1 MLTIVVIQSFMH
13 RLGSYIYM
21 QRKSTFM
28 ENQST
33 ESTYGT
39 CLFYLSYTY
48 SFICSH
54 YLSIA
59 DSLKRFS
66 FCCIIS
72 SLGVAYGVFVINI
85 FYQYKK
91 TQMNVEWIF
100 AIHAE
105 IQLHVW
111 VRPYTC
117 ELYCPLNFIHCALH
131 VFKPEIQQYACL
143 KMFNFHLQFMN
154 LFHPKWKGVWSRIHI
169 DLLEVKIS
177 E

>member
-1 MLTIVVIQSFMH
+1 
-13 RLGSYIYM
+13 M
-21 QRKSTFM
+21 QRKITFM

-48 SFICSH
+48 SYICSH

-66 FCCIIS
+66 YCCIIL

-91 TQMNVEWIF
+91 TTNE
-100 AIHAE
+100 
-105 IQLHVW
+105 
-111 VRPYTC
+111 R
-117 ELYCPLNFIHCALH
+117 
-131 VFKPEIQQYACL
+131 
-143 KMFNFHLQFMN
+143 
-154 LFHPKWKGVWSRIHI
+154 
-169 DLLEVKIS
+169 
-177 E
+177 

>member
-1 MLTIVVIQSFMH
+1 MLTIVVIQIFMH
-13 RLGSYIYM
+13 RLGLYIYM
-21 QRKSTFM
+21 QRKITFM
-28 ENQST
+28 ENRST

-48 SFICSH
+48 SYICSH
-54 YLSIA
+54 YLSLSISN
-59 DSLKRFS
+59 SLKRFS
-66 FCCIIS
+66 FCCIIL

-111 VRPYTC
+111 LWPYTC
-117 ELYCPLNFIHCALH
+117 ELFCPLNSIFYSLRVTCI
-131 VFKPEIQQYACL
+131 
-143 KMFNFHLQFMN
+143 
-154 LFHPKWKGVWSRIHI
+154 
-169 DLLEVKIS
+169 
-177 E
+177 

>member
-1 MLTIVVIQSFMH
+1 MLTIVVTQSFMH
-13 RLGSYIYM
+13 RLGLYIYM
-21 QRKSTFM
+21 QRKSTFI

-48 SFICSH
+48 SYICSH

-66 FCCIIS
+66 YCCIIL
-72 SLGVAYGVFVINI
+72 SLGVAYNVFVINI

-91 TQMNVEWIF
+91 KQMNGEWIF

-105 IQLHVW
+105 IQLQVW
-111 VRPYTC
+111 LWHYTC
-117 ELYCPLNFIHCALH
+117 ELFCPLYSIFYSLRVTCI
-131 VFKPEIQQYACL
+131 
-143 KMFNFHLQFMN
+143 
-154 LFHPKWKGVWSRIHI
+154 
-169 DLLEVKIS
+169 
-177 E
+177 